1 MCLAEIQAFV
11 QAQNIIPPLFAT
23 TQPPQMSTKMVQLSP
38 KAVWNT
44 SAFMA
49 SHLKE
54 KNGHSS
60 RKGME
65 ILRCIWFVESSG
77 ISTSSKKQSGS
88 RRKDWI
94 FQLFSSK
101 PNWWLAHWQTK
112 KTCHGVAFCFNP
124 QIFRMYKSYK
134 YFRMFQTD
142 WPQMWGWRS
151 TKTRRPW
158 RSITSHGEHSARPV
172 RIIGTAK
179 PKLWLLASWWITC
192 EISHC
197 GWWKSMNIFR
207 IIKSPWWSIS
217 MIQNDSNHPWL
228 KKTTPGIHQG
238 IFT

>member
-1 MCLAEIQAFV
+1 MAGTLA
-11 QAQNIIPPLFAT
+11 N
-23 TQPPQMSTKMVQLSP
+23 
-38 KAVWNT
+38 
-44 SAFMA
+44 
-49 SHLKE
+49 
-54 KNGHSS
+54 
-60 RKGME
+60 
-65 ILRCIWFVESSG
+65 
-77 ISTSSKKQSGS
+77 
-88 RRKDWI
+88 
-94 FQLFSSK
+94 
-101 PNWWLAHWQTK
+101 K

-179 PKLWLLASWWITC
+179 PKLWLLASWRITC

-217 MIQNDSNHPWL
+217 MIHNDSNHPWL
-228 KKTTPGIHQG
+228 KNNTRYSPRDFHINIYIYIHHG
-238 IFT
+238 FL